1 MRVGADQKKLVN
13 FSMILNKPFQR
24 MSSSED
30 KWPGEVVRISYQETE
45 AGLRLG
51 DTQESLTTGPLLIFS
66 RGDLKE
72 KVDSCK

>member
-1 MRVGADQKKLVN
+1 
-13 FSMILNKPFQR
+13 

-45 AGLRLG
+45 AGLRLS
-51 DTQESLTTGPLLIFS
+51 DTQESLTVGPLLIIS

-72 KVDSCK
+72 KVDSCE

>member
-1 MRVGADQKKLVN
+1 MPSTCPTSL
-13 FSMILNKPFQR
+13 QR

-51 DTQESLTTGPLLIFS
+51 ETTGPLLITS
-66 RGDLKE
+66 RGLNTDTSRRDLKE
-72 KVDSCK
+72 KVESCK

>member
-1 MRVGADQKKLVN
+1 ML
-13 FSMILNKPFQR
+13 STCPTSFQR

-51 DTQESLTTGPLLIFS
+51 DTTGPLLITS
-66 RGDLKE
+66 RGLNTDTSRRDLKE